1 MKASVI
7 ILGLFLSLS
16 LQSKAQETWNEQ
28 GDPNAAAGDSASL
41 ENAEAALGLIGREG
55 WFGPRHGPGFG
66 PGFGPGRGPRPGPGY
81 GPGPGPGHGPRP
93 GPGYGPGPGHG
104 PYPPPPPRGQYSYE
118 TIYCAS
124 LGGPYTQCNFDQ
136 RYVVNVEFAG
146 QVSRTRCEYRRNF
159 GIERGFVWVQDGCRA
174 HFRVTRYY

>member
-1 MKASVI
+1 MKAFVI
-7 ILGLFLSLS
+7 IFGLFLSL
-16 LQSKAQETWNEQ
+16 QSNAQETWNER
-28 GDPNAAAGDSASL
+28 GDLNAAAGDSASL
-41 ENAEAALGLIGREG
+41 ENTEAALGLIGHPG
-55 WFGPRHGPGFG
+55 WFGPRHGPGYG
-66 PGFGPGRGPRPGPGY
+66 PRPGPRPGPGY
-81 GPGPGPGHGPRP
+81 GPGYGPGH
-93 GPGYGPGPGHG
+93 GPGHG
-104 PYPPPPPRGQYSYE
+104 PYPPPPRGQYSYE